1 MTGFAEI
8 SSQVIQD
15 VVGGRITA
23 GGFAL
28 DVTFLRVMFGVE
40 LALVHIWFG
49 LGLGLQWIGAGFA
62 LGRVWVWVALRWAWF
77 GLKLL

>member
-15 VVGGRITA
+15 VVGGRNTA
-23 GGFAL
+23 AGFAL
-28 DVTFLRVMFGVE
+28 DGTFLRVMFGVE

-49 LGLGLQWIGAGFA
+49 LGLGLQWIGAGLLWA
-62 LGRVWVWVALRWAWF
+62 GSGCGLLCVGLGLV
-77 GLKLL
+77 

>member
-15 VVGGRITA
+15 VVGGRNTA
-23 GGFAL
+23 AGFAL
-28 DVTFLRVMFGVE
+28 DGTFLRVMFGVE

-49 LGLGLQWIGAGFA
+49 LGLGLQWIGAGLFWA
-62 LGRVWVWVALRWAWF
+62 GSGCGLLCVGLGLV
-77 GLKLL
+77 

>member
-15 VVGGRITA
+15 VVGRRITA

-28 DVTFLRVMFGVE
+28 DGTFLRVMFGVE

-49 LGLGLQWIGAGFA
+49 LGLGLQWIGAGLFWA
-62 LGRVWVWVALRWAWF
+62 GSGCGLLCVGLGLV
-77 GLKLL
+77 

>member
-15 VVGGRITA
+15 VVGGRNTA
-23 GGFAL
+23 AGFAL
-28 DVTFLRVMFGVE
+28 DWTFLRVMFGVE

-49 LGLGLQWIGAGFA
+49 LGLGLQWIGAGC
-62 LGRVWVWVALRWAWF
+62 
-77 GLKLL
+77 LKGDKASNKPKS